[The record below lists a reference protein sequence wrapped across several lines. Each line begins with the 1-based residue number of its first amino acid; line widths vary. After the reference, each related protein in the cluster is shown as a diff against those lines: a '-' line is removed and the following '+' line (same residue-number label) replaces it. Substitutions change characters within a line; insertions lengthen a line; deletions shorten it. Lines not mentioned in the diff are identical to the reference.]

1 MQTYTQ
7 TDGVMPFL
15 DRKRHFLGTLTVF
28 SINYPKKCQKGV
40 KMTLEEARVL
50 AEFYNQC
57 EILSEETRQKLIGD
71 LFKNQD

>member
-1 MQTYTQ
+1 MQTYTH

-15 DRKRHFLGTLTVF
+15 DRKRHFLGTLIVF

-57 EILSEETRQKLIGD
+57 ETLSEETRQELLSN
-71 LFKNQD
+71 LFKNRV